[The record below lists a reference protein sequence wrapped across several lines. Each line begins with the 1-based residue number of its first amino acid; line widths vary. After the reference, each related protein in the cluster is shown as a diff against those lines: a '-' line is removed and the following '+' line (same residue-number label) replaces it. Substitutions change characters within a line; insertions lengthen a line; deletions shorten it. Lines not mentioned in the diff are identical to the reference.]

1 MTKKT
6 CLLVFLT
13 LMLGMFS
20 AAWAATINVPGNHAT
35 IQAAIDAASD
45 GDEIQIAAGTYNEH
59 VIINKAISLL
69 GPNANISAVDGTR
82 VPEAVIGQYITVN
95 NGAGLSDVI
104 IAGFE
109 FNETDAWHSI
119 IMIGGNTEDVQILNN
134 RFINIPWKAI
144 YTEAGA
150 NVTNLDMII
159 SGNLISGVSSNSE
172 SGIYLINHT
181 GGTISNNKIENT
193 VYGGILINTYCH
205 GMTISNN
212 QIYNVPQQG
221 LQLSGDVADVTVSGN
236 IIDHANT
243 AEVSDKGGIRLYAS
257 DFTGPVLITG
267 NTISNSYNGIAVKDG
282 YGSLSPAQQEWIQI
296 RNNDLSG
303 NVCGVYMPANGSDYL
318 DAEENWW
325 GDPAGPTLRNGVG
338 VTAHVLFDP
347 WYADAAMTTMDSN
360 SYIAGHSYTFTVN
373 SPNSE
378 DGAKAYIWGFY
389 TPTVG
394 NWVNTTYGS
403 ALIQNGQAVI
413 TYTVPTDYK
422 SDFYWEVVVAQ
433 SPTNQTRSTLWNPE
447 GPWDQFDIYMLRG
460 Q

>member
-243 AEVSDKGGIRLYAS
+243 AEVSDKGGI
-257 DFTGPVLITG
+257 
-267 NTISNSYNGIAVKDG
+267 
-282 YGSLSPAQQEWIQI
+282 
-296 RNNDLSG
+296 
-303 NVCGVYMPANGSDYL
+303 
-318 DAEENWW
+318 
-325 GDPAGPTLRNGVG
+325 
-338 VTAHVLFDP
+338 
-347 WYADAAMTTMDSN
+347 
-360 SYIAGHSYTFTVN
+360 
-373 SPNSE
+373 
-378 DGAKAYIWGFY
+378 
-389 TPTVG
+389 
-394 NWVNTTYGS
+394 
-403 ALIQNGQAVI
+403 
-413 TYTVPTDYK
+413 
-422 SDFYWEVVVAQ
+422 
-433 SPTNQTRSTLWNPE
+433 
-447 GPWDQFDIYMLRG
+447 
-460 Q
+460 